1 MAHEQ
6 SSADN
11 DGRDQASTGSRSL
24 LDELNKMPRET
35 LPECTNEQQIRAF
48 LKLAIE
54 HHEMEGWRS
63 QNECIARRCVGNPTM
78 RMLTI
83 SLGSWRREFD
93 DALALFAR
101 AIELDP
107 GTPEFHANHGN
118 VLRMKSRLDEA
129 EAAFMRALSLWPDF
143 PEGLMNLAT
152 LRRNR
157 GNLEDAEK
165 LLRRAHSSSLVA
177 PGARTVFNFSSFSL
191 GSSSRAKPAACSSRV
206 MNG

>member
-1 MAHEQ
+1 
-6 SSADN
+6 
-11 DGRDQASTGSRSL
+11 
-24 LDELNKMPRET
+24 
-35 LPECTNEQQIRAF
+35 
-48 LKLAIE
+48 
-54 HHEMEGWRS
+54 
-63 QNECIARRCVGNPTM
+63 M

-129 EAAFMRALSLWPDF
+129 EAAFTRALSLWPDF

-191 GSSSRAKPAACSSRV
+191 GPSSQAKPGGVFESGDEWVERALLMVGRAEIAQPGVRLIPEAL
-206 MNG
+206 